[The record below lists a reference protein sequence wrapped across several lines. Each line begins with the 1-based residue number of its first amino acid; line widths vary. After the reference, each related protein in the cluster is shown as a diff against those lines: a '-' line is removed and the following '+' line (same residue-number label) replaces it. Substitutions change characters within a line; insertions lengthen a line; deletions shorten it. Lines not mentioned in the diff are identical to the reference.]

1 MGHGFKVDSSFWEL
15 FGDTEIAVLT
25 AYDINNQDD
34 SKVPA
39 DLLNKANEKALQ
51 WVGQDP
57 ISDNPVIQDWRQA
70 FRKFKTKKGARCA
83 VENLLKRAKQGKGV
97 GKINPVVDIYN
108 SVSLEWAF
116 PIGGEDLDQIKGKVE
131 LTVSNGGEKF
141 FPIGEDEYE
150 DTLPGEVIYRD
161 DQAVLSRCM
170 AWRDSA
176 RVEVTAATKN
186 LIFYM
191 ENINPKR
198 HADHQQAI
206 QLLQKRLHDYLDID
220 TNLYILT
227 KEHSTVDFQ

>member
-131 LTVSNGGEKF
+131 LTV
-141 FPIGEDEYE
+141 
-150 DTLPGEVIYRD
+150 
-161 DQAVLSRCM
+161 
-170 AWRDSA
+170 
-176 RVEVTAATKN
+176 
-186 LIFYM
+186 
-191 ENINPKR
+191 
-198 HADHQQAI
+198 
-206 QLLQKRLHDYLDID
+206 
-220 TNLYILT
+220 
-227 KEHSTVDFQ
+227 